1 MRGRDSELGLMGSQA
16 TLAGRFPGPSFFSK
30 PKSYDPFV
38 ISTCA
43 LGSGQ
48 EPPVRAQSPIPYS
61 LGFRV

>member
-48 EPPVRAQSPIPYS
+48 EP
-61 LGFRV
+61 